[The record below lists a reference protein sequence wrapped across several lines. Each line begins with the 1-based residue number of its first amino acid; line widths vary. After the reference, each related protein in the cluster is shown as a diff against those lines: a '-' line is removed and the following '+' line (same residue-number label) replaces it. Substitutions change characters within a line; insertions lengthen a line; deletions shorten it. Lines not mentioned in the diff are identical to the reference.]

1 LVLGETPIAVA
12 VRELGGQIGLQTVA
26 MTADM
31 APAGDELAL
40 VVAGHGRDEL
50 HALRLGLDA
59 GLPYVGL
66 VASRK
71 RGAAVLNDLRADGV
85 SEEAVLEIDVPA
97 GIEIGARTPGEIAV
111 SILAR
116 IIAVRR
122 DENRPARTGVPKVPG
137 TLAPPATLAVDPV
150 CGMTVAAVDSTPHV
164 EHEGETVYFCREACR
179 DTFLAQH
186 SHVA

>member
-1 LVLGETPIAVA
+1 
-12 VRELGGQIGLQTVA
+12 

-71 RGAAVLNDLRADGV
+71 RGAAVLDDLRADGV

-116 IIAVRR
+116 IVAVRR
-122 DENRPARTGVPKVPG
+122 DETGRRDGCPQGARHPG
-137 TLAPPATLAVDPV
+137 ATRDAGRRSDLRDDRR
-150 CGMTVAAVDSTPHV
+150 GRGHTPHV
-164 EHEGETVYFCREACR
+164 EHDGETVYFCREACR